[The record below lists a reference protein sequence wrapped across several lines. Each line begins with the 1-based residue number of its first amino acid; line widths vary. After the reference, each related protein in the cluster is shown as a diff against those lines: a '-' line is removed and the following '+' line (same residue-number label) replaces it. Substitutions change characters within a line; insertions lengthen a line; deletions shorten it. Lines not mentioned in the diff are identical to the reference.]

1 MGRVRRGCV
10 PYSAASESFALDILR
25 YHLDFQWGGRNR
37 WWACRFLSYIEQCSD
52 EQGCSV
58 LQTTCRIVFLS
69 LVLAV
74 EVDWDLTTFY
84 RTTSL
89 SSTLYIG
96 GGNTATYVH
105 AYKHFPDILGL
116 CSCSDEAL
124 PDEREFEVLSE
135 ETLEGENISDRS
147 QQ

>member
-1 MGRVRRGCV
+1 M
-10 PYSAASESFALDILR
+10 
-25 YHLDFQWGGRNR
+25 
-37 WWACRFLSYIEQCSD
+37 
-52 EQGCSV
+52 
-58 LQTTCRIVFLS
+58 
-69 LVLAV
+69 
-74 EVDWDLTTFY
+74 
-84 RTTSL
+84 

-124 PDEREFEVLSE
+124 PDEREFEVLPE

-147 QQ
+147 QQWFVFTVISYCFNIVGGATEPPNRKRKASSTDTLEKEAKKFKEDSPNSTILV